1 MIPQGAHWVRVPR
14 FFGDAMM
21 IHAAL
26 APLRATGA
34 PIVIWGPDWVVDLF
48 DGAEG
53 YAAVVPETARK
64 YGTREAAA
72 LLRSHRPASLIAFPR
87 SARPLIAAFLARVPL
102 RLGCGDLGVRLM
114 ATHATP
120 FEGQPG
126 SFTERYSKVFRMAFP
141 TLPEAPFTPFRP
153 RASALAAVAVARA
166 EHRLG
171 DFVALIAGGNHHLK
185 RIPPSALIGLATWA
199 REQNLGVVL
208 LGGGVH
214 DQASAAKIRERVPE
228 ALDLTSPRPLAESA
242 AWAISAKLAFGP
254 DSGLSF
260 LAAAG
265 AVPTLVAFGP
275 TRPELSTPPG
285 PHVQVIRHE
294 SLPCLGCFL
303 DACPYAPRVP
313 CMEELSVPTL
323 IKSLESMLAECP

>member
-34 PIVIWGPDWVVDLF
+34 PLVVWGPDWVVDLF

-53 YAAVVPETARK
+53 YTAVVPEPGRS

-72 LLRSHRPASLIAFPR
+72 LLRAHRPASLIAFPR
-87 SARPLIAAFLARVPL
+87 SARPTVAAFLARVPL
-102 RLGCGDLGVRLM
+102 RLGCGDFGIRLL

-126 SFTERYSKVFRMAFP
+126 TFTERYRAILDRAFP
-141 TLPEAPFTPFRP
+141 GLPEPPFRPFRP
-153 RASALAAVAVARA
+153 RQAALDRAAEQAREA
-166 EHRLG
+166 G
-171 DFVALIAGGNHHLK
+171 IGAYVALIPGGNHHLK
-185 RIPPSALIGLATWA
+185 RVPPAVLAPVAVWA
-199 REQNLGVVL
+199 RSRGLGVVL
-208 LGGGVH
+208 LGSGVH
-214 DQASAAKIRERVPE
+214 DQAAAEAIRAQVPE
-228 ALDLTSPRPLAESA
+228 ALDLTAPRPLAESA
-242 AWAISAKLAFGP
+242 AWAVGARAALGP

-265 AVPTLVAFGP
+265 GVPTLVAFGP
-275 TRPELSTPPG
+275 TRPEWSTPPG
-285 PHVQVIRHE
+285 PRVEVIRND
-294 SLPCLGCFL
+294 SLACLGCFL
-303 DACPYAPRVP
+303 DHCPFEPRIP
-313 CMEELSVPTL
+313 CMQELDPALL
-323 IKSLESMLAECP
+323 IARLEALLEAAP

>member
-34 PIVIWGPDWVVDLF
+34 PIVVWGPDWVVDLF
-48 DGAEG
+48 DGADG

-64 YGTREAAA
+64 YSTREAAA
-72 LLRSHRPASLIAFPR
+72 LLRAHRPASLIAFPR
-87 SARPLIAAFLARVPL
+87 SARPIIAGFLARVPL

-114 ATHATP
+114 STHATP

-126 SFTERYSKVFRMAFP
+126 SFTERYAAVLRMAFP
-141 TLPEAPFTPFRP
+141 DLPAAPFVPFRP
-153 RASALAAVAVARA
+153 RASARAAVAAARA
-166 EHRLG
+166 DHDLG
-171 DFVALIAGGNHHLK
+171 EYVALIPGGNHHLK
-185 RIPPSALIGLATWA
+185 RVAPEVLSALAIWA
-199 REQNLGVVL
+199 RERKLGVVL
-208 LGGGVH
+208 LGGGAH
-214 DQASAAKIRERVPE
+214 DQAMAAKIRARVP
-228 ALDLTSPRPLAESA
+228 AVLDLTSPRSLAESA
-242 AWAISAKLAFGP
+242 AWAGGAKLAMGP

-265 AVPTLVAFGP
+265 GVPTLVAFGP
-275 TRPELSTPPG
+275 TRPEWSTPPG
-285 PHVQVIRHE
+285 PHVSVIRQE

-303 DACPYAPRVP
+303 DACPFAPRVP
-313 CMEELSVPTL
+313 CMEDLPVPAL
-323 IKSLESMLAECP
+323 IQRLEAMLAEHP

>member
-34 PIVIWGPDWVVDLF
+34 PIVVWGPDWVVDLF
-48 DGAEG
+48 EGAEG
-53 YAAVVPETARK
+53 YAAVVPEAGRK

-72 LLRSHRPASLIAFPR
+72 LLRAHRPASLIAFPR
-87 SARPLIAAFLARVPL
+87 SARPLIAGFLARVPL
-102 RLGCGDLGVRLM
+102 RLGCGDLGVRLL

-126 SFTERYSKVFRMAFP
+126 SFTERYARVFRMAFP
-141 TLPEAPFTPFRP
+141 ELPEVPFRPFRP
-153 RASALAAVAVARA
+153 RASALETVRSARTQA
-166 EHRLG
+166 GLG
-171 DFVALIAGGNHHLK
+171 DYVALITGGNHHLK
-185 RIPPSALIGLATWA
+185 RLSAEVVAPLAGWA
-199 REQNLGVVL
+199 RERNLGVVL

-214 DQASAAKIRERVPE
+214 DQAMAAQIRARVPE
-228 ALDLTSPRPLAESA
+228 VLDLTSPRPLAESA
-242 AWAISAKLAFGP
+242 AWAVGAKLAFGP

-260 LAAAG
+260 LTAAG
-265 AVPTLVAFGP
+265 GVPTLVAFGP

-285 PHVQVIRHE
+285 PRVSVIRHA
-294 SLPCLGCFL
+294 SLECLGCFL

-313 CMEELSVPTL
+313 CMEELSVPALTQRL
-323 IKSLESMLAECP
+323 DAMLSEYP